1 MHSHD
6 FSAIC
11 IQFLANR
18 FEARFMS
25 RGLLFSPNAGIRR
38 TLKEPDHLVHVP
50 VQEIEFLTQIGF
62 HRRHSSFN
70 FRRHP
75 QLFGDF
81 AGFGVRAHP

>member
-18 FEARFMS
+18 FEVCFMS
-25 RGLLFSPNAGIRR
+25 RGLFFGPNVGIRR
-38 TLKEPDHLVHVP
+38 KPEETDHLVHIS
-50 VQEIEFLTQIGF
+50 VQEIEFRTQVDF
-62 HRRHSSFN
+62 HRRHSSIDS
-70 FRRHP
+70 RRHP
-75 QLFGDF
+75 QFFGDF